1 MEEYD
6 FKKRAEEKQKSR
18 DQDEED
24 LRTGKITREEL
35 RKKNGAFAFPK
46 GYAKIMWSECKKLC

>member
-1 MEEYD
+1 MEKYD

-35 RKKNGAFAFPK
+35 RKRNGAFAFPN
-46 GYAKIMWSECKKLC
+46 AKIMFDEAKKLY